1 MGKELQFDV
10 VEYKKQL
17 EIVKKLD
24 KVCSIIEERKN
35 QLKELEQLVKSQFV
49 EMFENQEFE
58 IKKLKEIANI
68 GSSKRIY
75 ANEYKES
82 GIPFY
87 RSKEIRELG
96 TGLKPSIELFISKEK
111 YYEIKEKYG
120 VPKKDDILIAAIGAT
135 IGYMWIVDDSEFYYK
150 DGNLILISLKDG
162 SNSIYL
168 RYCLE
173 NIIKEF
179 KNSNASGSAQL
190 AMTIEKVEKF
200 SIAIPPIELQN
211 KFEEFV
217 KLIDKQ
223 KFVIVE
229 IIMFYDIIL
238 RSILNNIMG

>member
-1 MGKELQFDV
+1 
-10 VEYKKQL
+10 
-17 EIVKKLD
+17 
-24 KVCSIIEERKN
+24 
-35 QLKELEQLVKSQFV
+35 
-49 EMFENQEFE
+49 MFEQQEFE
-58 IKKLKEIANI
+58 TKKLKEIANI

-82 GIPFY
+82 GVPFY

-96 TGLKPSIELFISKEK
+96 TGLKPSTELFISKEK
-111 YYEIKEKYG
+111 YYEVKEKYG

-200 SIAIPPIELQN
+200 QIVIPPIELQN
-211 KFEEFV
+211 KFAEFV

-223 KFVIVE
+223 KFE
-229 IIMFYDIIL
+229 IEKSLKEMEELYDSL
-238 RSILNNIMG
+238 MEEYFG